1 MIRYKHFKCGVQE
14 VNAKAIDI
22 DTIIAGDDDVVV
34 RVHLELGH
42 MGVNHLAK
50 RKGPIKK
57 RGL

>member
-1 MIRYKHFKCGVQE
+1 

-22 DTIIAGDDDVVV
+22 DTIIAGDDVVV
-34 RVHLELGH
+34 RDHLELGH
-42 MGVNHLAK
+42 MGVNHLIK

>member
-1 MIRYKHFKCGVQE
+1 VIRYKHFKCGVQE

-22 DTIIAGDDDVVV
+22 DTIIAGDDVVV
-34 RVHLELGH
+34 RDHLELGH
-42 MGVNHLAK
+42 MGVNHLIK

>member
-1 MIRYKHFKCGVQE
+1 

-34 RVHLELGH
+34 RDHLELSH
-42 MGVNHLAK
+42 MGVNHLTK